1 MMYHFEGTFARP
13 EYKELTNGII
23 GDATI
28 ATREKGEQLVS
39 RVTDYIAEL
48 VADIRARYP
57 AGVKP
62 PVK

>member
-1 MMYHFEGTFARP
+1 
-13 EYKELTNGII
+13 LTNGII

-28 ATREKGEQLVS
+28 ATREKGEQLVT
-39 RVTDYIAEL
+39 RVTGYIADL
-48 VADIRARYP
+48 IDDIRKRYP